1 VLLFQADAPAKRGLT
16 SGCTLR
22 MMTSVSA
29 RVPLSKKKNF
39 TLVRR
44 RLAR

>member
-1 VLLFQADAPAKRGLT
+1 
-16 SGCTLR
+16 LR

-29 RVPLSKKKNF
+29 CVPLSKKDDF